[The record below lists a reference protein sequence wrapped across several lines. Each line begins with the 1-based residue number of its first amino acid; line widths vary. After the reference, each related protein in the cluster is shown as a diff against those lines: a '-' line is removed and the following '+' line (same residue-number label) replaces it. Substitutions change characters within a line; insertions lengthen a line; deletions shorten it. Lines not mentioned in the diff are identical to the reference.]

1 MANFS
6 MSDAELWR
14 LILKDNHHAF
24 TILFKRHWLRLYKAS
39 LRYIKDTEACEEVI
53 HDLFLNIWRRRK
65 YLTIINF
72 ESYLK
77 AAARYQVYNYLK
89 KHRAVA
95 LEFRENISDEDGGYE
110 LNSGHEEISYKD
122 LEDQLSQ
129 HLRSLPERC
138 QEIFYLSR
146 KQQLNN
152 NEIAERLGIS
162 KRTVENQITC
172 ALRCIRF
179 NMKNIVV
186 SILLLSSII
195 IN

>member
-6 MSDAELWR
+6 MSDAELWS
-14 LILKDNHHAF
+14 LIVKDDHHAF
-24 TILFKRHWLRLYKAS
+24 TMLFKRHWLSIYKSA
-39 LRYIKDTEACEEVI
+39 LRYIKDPEACEEVV
-53 HDLFLNIWRRRK
+53 HDLFLNIWKRRN

-72 ESYLK
+72 ERYLK
-77 AAARYQVYNYLK
+77 ASARYQVYSYLK
-89 KHRAVA
+89 KHRSFT
-95 LEFRENISDEDGGYE
+95 LELREKFSDADGGFE
-110 LNSGHEEISYKD
+110 LNSGHEEIVYKD

-152 NEIAERLGIS
+152 SEIAERLGIS
-162 KRTVENQITC
+162 KRTVENQITY
-172 ALRCIRF
+172 ALQRIRF

-186 SILLLSSII
+186 TVLLLLQIMVS
-195 IN
+195 